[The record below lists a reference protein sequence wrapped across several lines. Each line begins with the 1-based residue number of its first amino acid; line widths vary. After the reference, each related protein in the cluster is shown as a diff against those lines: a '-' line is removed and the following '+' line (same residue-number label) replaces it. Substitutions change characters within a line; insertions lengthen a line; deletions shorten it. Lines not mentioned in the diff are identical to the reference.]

1 MLPIW
6 CIGFSNLF
14 IRLGKGGPLCHNIYM
29 EEKEIVRA
37 EEIIEP
43 EILDE
48 NGNSVEDESRPKDSA
63 RPQGDTGG
71 IIGGVFVL
79 AFGFI
84 VTLLVAAF
92 SIFIILPLMLLGR
105 ILGLQVRT
113 FRR

>member
-1 MLPIW
+1 LY
-6 CIGFSNLF
+6 
-14 IRLGKGGPLCHNIYM
+14 GPKKLLSRN
-29 EEKEIVRA
+29 
-37 EEIIEP
+37 
-43 EILDE
+43 LDE
-48 NGNSVEDESRPKDSA
+48 TAPLEMNHDRRSPAA
-63 RPQGDTGG
+63 RGYGG

-105 ILGLQVRT
+105 ILGLQVKT